1 MNGDGIEWFSNN
13 DIFLITYEKK
23 TPQNKKLLLVPY
35 LLDKKSKAIK
45 RCDDDM
51 MKSVN
56 DKNKEQQMNLK
67 QEENWMSVKEIKTY
81 EPLLVK
87 AKLML
92 SKNQFSMNQL

>member
-1 MNGDGIEWFSNN
+1 
-13 DIFLITYEKK
+13 
-23 TPQNKKLLLVPY
+23 
-35 LLDKKSKAIK
+35 
-45 RCDDDM
+45 

-92 SKNQFSMNQL
+92 SKKSFSMNQL